1 MSGPLLGLR
10 IVEMAGI
17 GPGPFAAMM
26 LADHGAEVIR
36 IERPWSSSDPDAAL
50 GRSDA
55 SDPVMRSRVVLELDL
70 KCPDDVV
77 KLRAL
82 LGTADGLIEGFRPGV
97 MERLGLGPDVLLAD
111 NPLLVYG
118 RMTGWGQTG
127 PMASVA
133 GHDIN
138 YIAVAGV
145 LGAMGRSGEP
155 PVPPLN
161 VVGDYGGGGM
171 LLAFGM
177 VAALLAVRNGGKG
190 QVIDCAIA
198 DGSALLMAKMWGA
211 RARGGW
217 REQRGSNLID
227 SGAPFYDAYETAD
240 GQFVAI
246 GAIEAKFYALLRDR
260 LGLAD
265 DPELDIRDDR
275 SLWPRQKAKF
285 AEAVRRRTRDELCEI
300 FAGLDACVAPVL
312 TLSECLQHPYH
323 VARQTF
329 LTVNGISQPAPAPRY
344 SATPCSQP
352 AEASRP
358 RTNEWFEAQGIPL
371 TN

>member
-1 MSGPLLGLR
+1 MAGPLTGLR

-36 IERPWSSSDPDAAL
+36 IERPWSSSDSDAAL

-55 SDPVMRSRVVLELDL
+55 SDPVMRSRVVLEFDL
-70 KCPDDVV
+70 KAPDDLA

-82 LGTADGLIEGFRPGV
+82 VQTADGLIEGYRPGV

-111 NPLLVYG
+111 NPSLIYG

-127 PMASVA
+127 PMAPVA

-138 YIAVAGV
+138 YIALAGV
-145 LGAMGRSGEP
+145 LGAMGRAGAP

-161 VVGDYGGGGM
+161 LVGDYGGGGM

-211 RARGGW
+211 RTRGGW
-217 REQRGSNLID
+217 QERRGSNLID

-246 GAIEAKFYALLRDR
+246 GAIEAKFYTVLRDR
-260 LGLAD
+260 LGVAD

-275 SLWPRQKAKF
+275 SLWPRQKAKL
-285 AEAVRRRTRDELCEI
+285 AAVVRRHTRAELCEI
-300 FAGLDACVAPVL
+300 FDGFDACLSPVL
-312 TLSECLQHPYH
+312 TLSECLEHPQN
-323 VARQTF
+323 VARGTF
-329 LTVNGISQPAPAPRY
+329 LTVNGVSQPAPAPRY
-344 SATPCSQP
+344 SVTLCSQP
-352 AEASRP
+352 MEACRP
-358 RTNEWFEAQGIPL
+358 QTDEWLKAQGIPL
-371 TN
+371 PN